1 MLDIHILPYA
11 RAVMRRNATAQRREA
26 IALHADA
33 ARSRGAYACGAGAIL
48 HVRSFLFCH
57 ACNAACVAVDRSVV
71 TTHTWALLWRC
82 LRTALL
88 AGGHGAGQQSYNNWH
103 TYSTYTNKLGPLRPA
118 ASAESSLAA
127 AYVPRRRWHRWTI
140 SHDPYIYYMRACMHT
155 CTNHRIDRFHPSVHA
170 CICVESDDG
179 PPCVLSPRSRRC
191 AAREASSLLLLPLP
205 SSAACKRSR
214 KVQWPAAQA
223 RRVCGRTKACVQRRR
238 DV

>member
-1 MLDIHILPYA
+1 
-11 RAVMRRNATAQRREA
+11 MRRNATAQRREAIA

-57 ACNAACVAVDRSVV
+57 AACVALDRSVV
-71 TTHTWALLWRC
+71 TTHTWALLYVRHCWPQATEQEDNRA
-82 LRTALL
+82 TTTT
-88 AGGHGAGQQSYNNWH
+88 G
-103 TYSTYTNKLGPLRPA
+103 TYRSTYTNKLGPLRPA
-118 ASAESSLAA
+118 ATASAESSLAA

-140 SHDPYIYYMRACMHT
+140 SHDPYMHACMHT